1 MLKIYYKKYIFQ
13 RARSRVEQVLLLM
26 CKYELVYQ
34 LILVVVAMEYWIKY
48 WYEIIKIHLFKGKT
62 NTNKQAYEPRFSKG
76 Y

>member
-1 MLKIYYKKYIFQ
+1 MLKNYYKKYISQ

-48 WYEIIKIHLFKGKT
+48 WYKSIK
-62 NTNKQAYEPRFSKG
+62 NTLIQGHNKYKQTSLRS
-76 Y
+76 